1 MNLRYF
7 FLTWTY
13 WSRKLILRNHEM
25 RKDRFCK
32 KQYEQIFNIEAREQP
47 HSFTKTPIIRMMKSR
62 RSSRKCFLGMVLLK
76 IELCTW
82 NLLRSPTLMLGY
94 LENLSEITSKCCL
107 AKIIVGARTIACF
120 PAETTQKMARSA
132 TSVLPKPTSPQI
144 NLSIG
149 FSLSVKSLS
158 TSEKACHWNPKL

>member
-1 MNLRYF
+1 MKCEKIGF
-7 FLTWTY
+7 A
-13 WSRKLILRNHEM
+13 RKH
-25 RKDRFCK
+25 
-32 KQYEQIFNIEAREQP
+32 YEQIFNIKGRAQP
-47 HSFTKTPIIRMMKSR
+47 HSFTKPPTIQMMKSR
-62 RSSRKCFLGMVLLK
+62 HSSRKCFLGISNVLIK
-76 IELCTW
+76 IKLCTW

-107 AKIIVGARTIACF
+107 AKTIVGARTIACF

-158 TSEKACHWNPKL
+158 TSEKACHWNSKL